1 MLLLAGGNA
10 GRGSRLARKRSCS
23 SLLKC
28 RSHSI
33 LRLQIFRTLQVHIY
47 VVALQHGMQRASYTP
62 REFAPLPPPPKKDCI
77 VRCRT
82 LLVSAVADVGFRFF
96 PVAAFFALP
105 PVLCVLRRG
114 LGTPLTGG
122 NEVVKAVVESVSP
135 LPPLTADSLAAVGG
149 GAYTLASAVLVAGA
163 VGTRSPC
170 RLATTGV
177 PRFSVRCMVGGS
189 TRRIGWGRERG

>member
-1 MLLLAGGNA
+1 MLACGNA
-10 GRGSRLARKRSCS
+10 GRGSRLARKRGCS

-33 LRLQIFRTLQVHIY
+33 LRLQIIGTLQVHRY
-47 VVALQHGMQRASYTP
+47 VVALLHGMQRASYTH

-135 LPPLTADSLAAVGG
+135 LPPLTADSLAAVGS
-149 GAYTLASAVLVAGA
+149 AYTLASAVLIAGA

-189 TRRIGWGRERG
+189 KPRIGWGRERG